1 MQCVFRAQ
9 SSSSEASSAAF
20 DKHSNANY
28 AVLFGSVM
36 YLLVF
41 FSLYVSL
48 FSCTGALKVDA
59 VTRDNRR
66 AEMKSP
72 QKELSGIK
80 REGLALVF
88 FPKAHLRAHLFIYR
102 VP

>member
-1 MQCVFRAQ
+1 MLIMQ
-9 SSSSEASSAAF
+9 
-20 DKHSNANY
+20 
-28 AVLFGSVM
+28 LFGSVM

-59 VTRDNRR
+59 VTGDNRR

-80 REGLALVF
+80 REGLAPVF